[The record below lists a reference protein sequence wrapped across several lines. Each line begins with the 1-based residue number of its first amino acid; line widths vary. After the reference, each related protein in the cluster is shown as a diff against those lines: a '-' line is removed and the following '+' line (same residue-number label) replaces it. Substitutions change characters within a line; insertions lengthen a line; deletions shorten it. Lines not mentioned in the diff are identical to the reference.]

1 MGITQFN
8 GMIHYMGFPGS
19 TSGKK
24 KKKKKKT
31 NKQKNYLP
39 VQEM

>member
-24 KKKKKKT
+24 KKKKTKK
-31 NKQKNYLP
+31 KNYLP